1 MQRIGLATWGGM
13 TTDELIGCVRVADRA
28 GYESM
33 FLIESYADQY
43 AMLGACARETRQ
55 IQLGTGV
62 TTAFYRTPTSLA
74 IAGATVDA
82 LSGGRFIL
90 GLGVGH
96 REIVAM
102 RDDVE
107 PARPL
112 LFEKPLQRLRE
123 TIEVVR
129 AVGEAALR
137 NEPVSY
143 EGEIFQVREYL
154 PWISAYR
161 ARFPIYLGSFFE
173 KGWELAGELADGV
186 LPIFMPLELI
196 PTYTAAVARGAERA
210 GRDLAGID
218 LACYVPCCV
227 DDDPERARTAMQYL
241 VAFHMSSYVHY
252 RKWFEGQGH
261 GAVVRRVGDHLA
273 AGEPGKAAALV
284 TEEMLAG
291 ITVYG
296 TAEHCAAA
304 IARYRAAGISLPI
317 VYPFF
322 PEFVGYLP
330 NPASRDGILHTVE
343 ALAGA

>member
-1 MQRIGLATWGGM
+1 MSRIALAVWGGVS
-13 TTDELIGCVRVADRA
+13 TDDLIDLVKRADRA
-28 GYESM
+28 GYESV

-43 AMLGACARETRQ
+43 AVLGACARETER
-55 IQLGTGV
+55 ILLGTGV

-82 LSGGRFIL
+82 LSHGRFVL

-107 PARPL
+107 PSRPL

-123 TIEVVR
+123 TVEVVR
-129 AVGEAALR
+129 AVGEAAVE
-137 NEPVSY
+137 NVPVSY
-143 EGEIFQVREYL
+143 DGEIFQVREYL
-154 PWISAYR
+154 PWISVHR
-161 ARFPIYLGSFFE
+161 ARYPIYIGSFFE
-173 KGWELAGELADGV
+173 KGWELAGEIADGV

-196 PTYTAAVARGAERA
+196 PAYTAAVARGAERA
-210 GRDLAGID
+210 GRDPSEID
-218 LACYVPCCV
+218 LACYIPCCV
-227 DDDPERARTAMQYL
+227 DEDAERARTAMQYL

-261 GAVVRRVGDHLA
+261 GAVVQRVAEHLA
-273 AGEPGKAAALV
+273 AGEAGKAASLV

-296 TAEHCAAA
+296 TAEHCGAA
-304 IARYRAAGISLPI
+304 IERYRAAGISLPI
-317 VYPFF
+317 VYPFY
-322 PEFVGYLP
+322 PDFVGYLP

-343 ALAGA
+343 ALANA

>member
-1 MQRIGLATWGGM
+1 MSRIALAVWGGM
-13 TTDELIGCVRVADRA
+13 STDDLIDLVKQADRA
-28 GYESM
+28 GYESV
-33 FLIESYADQY
+33 FLIESYADQS
-43 AMLGACARETRQ
+43 AVLGACARETER
-55 IQLGTGV
+55 ILLGTGV

-82 LSGGRFIL
+82 LSHGRFVL

-107 PARPL
+107 PSRPL

-123 TIEVVR
+123 TVEVVR
-129 AVGEAALR
+129 AVGDAAVR

-173 KGWELAGELADGV
+173 KGWELAGEIADGV

-196 PTYTAAVARGAERA
+196 PTYTAAVARGAARA
-210 GRDLAGID
+210 GRDPSEID
-218 LACYVPCCV
+218 LACYIPCCV
-227 DDDPERARTAMQYL
+227 DEDAERARTAMQYL

-261 GAVVRRVGDHLA
+261 GAVVQRVADHLA
-273 AGEPGKAAALV
+273 AGEAGKAAALV

-296 TAEHCAAA
+296 TAEHCTAA

-343 ALAGA
+343 ALANA

>member
-1 MQRIGLATWGGM
+1 MKRIGLATWGGM
-13 TTDELIGCVRVADRA
+13 TTDELMGCVKVADSV
-28 GYESM
+28 GYENM

-43 AMLGACARETRQ
+43 AMLGACARETTR
-55 IQLGTGV
+55 IRLGTGV

-82 LSGGRFIL
+82 LSHGRFIL

-107 PARPL
+107 PSRPL
-112 LFEKPLQRLRE
+112 VFEKPLQRLRE

-129 AVGEAALR
+129 LVGEAAMR
-137 NEPVSY
+137 NEPCSY
-143 EGEIFQVREYL
+143 RGEIFEVREYL

-173 KGWELAGELADGV
+173 QGWELAGELADGV
-186 LPIFMPLELI
+186 LPIFMPLDLI
-196 PTYTAAVARGAERA
+196 PAYTAAVARGAERA
-210 GRDLAGID
+210 QRDPAEID
-218 LACYVPCCV
+218 LACYIPCCV
-227 DDDPERARTAMQYL
+227 DEDEERARTAMQYL

-252 RKWFEGQGH
+252 RKWFVGQGH
-261 GAVVRRVGDHLA
+261 GAVVDRVAEHLA
-273 AGEPGKAAALV
+273 RNEAGKAAALV

-296 TAEHCAAA
+296 TAEHCAAQ
-304 IARYRAAGISLPI
+304 IARYRAAGIGLPI
-317 VYPFF
+317 VYPFY

-330 NPASRDGILHTVE
+330 NPASRAGILRTVE
-343 ALAGA
+343 ALATA